1 MGAAA
6 LPWREIIKGATLA
19 VSLARDVMKHQSS
32 QPKQSLE
39 ATGDPKSQ
47 LGMLTERTEALEASA
62 AEQAQVVKVLAEEV
76 QSLARRAMIGYWV
89 GVAGVVLGIAAIAL
103 AIVLQV
109 H

>member
-19 VSLARDVMKHQSS
+19 VSLARDVMKHQSNK
-32 QPKQSLE
+32 PKQSVE

-47 LGMLTERTEALEASA
+47 VEVLAQRLEAMEASA
-62 AEQAQVVKVLAEEV
+62 GEQAQVVKVLAEEV

-89 GVAGVVLGIAAIAL
+89 GVAGVVLGVIAIAL
-103 AIVLQV
+103 SVVLLAR
-109 H
+109 